1 VRRAILA
8 VLTTAA
14 GTTLLIGA
22 KSGLFSGAATPLGA
36 TAPADPVTDGGAGPG
51 GPSLVVPPGIGA
63 SPGLGASP
71 GQESR
76 TAAPRPT
83 TGGPTTQSGWNAGT
97 YTGTVAQ
104 TQWGPVQVRIVV
116 AGGRLT
122 DATAVQTPSSHS
134 RSVQINR
141 RATPILREEA
151 LVAQNA
157 KIDTV
162 SGATVTSDGYR
173 RSLESA
179 LEAARHG

>member
-1 VRRAILA
+1 MRRAILA

-22 KSGLFSGAATPLGA
+22 KAGLFSGAATPVGA
-36 TAPADPVTDGGAGPG
+36 TAPADPVTDGGAAPG
-51 GPSLVVPPGIGA
+51 APSLVVPP
-63 SPGLGASP
+63 PGLGASP
-71 GQESR
+71 GQGSR

-122 DATAVQTPSSHS
+122 DVTAVQTPSSHS

-179 LEAARHG
+179 LEMARHG